1 MIRQTFNVEDYW
13 KIIIYYDVDY
23 NYFGDAIKKLRQ
35 AGASWEGIKMI
46 FDEMKSGD
54 AKAVTYSNLNKNIS
68 IMILNKHSSD
78 PDLLNTAV
86 HEAEHV
92 KQAMLEAYEVSDKG
106 EKPAYT
112 IGYLI
117 SRMWQ
122 ALRLIMQ
129 NPYKS

>member
-1 MIRQTFNVEDYW
+1 M
-13 KIIIYYDVDY
+13 DY
-23 NYFGDAIKKLRQ
+23 NYFGDAIKTLRK

-46 FDEMKSGD
+46 FDEMMSGD
-54 AKAVTYSNLNKNIS
+54 AKAVTYSNLEKRIS
-68 IMILNKHSSD
+68 VMIINKHSSD

-117 SRMWQ
+117 SRMWE
-122 ALRLIMQ
+122 ALKLVMY
-129 NPYKS
+129 N